1 MIFMKRTHN
10 YFSYKLESIS
20 SDFFKKLFLDM
31 SFLTCG
37 NKCLLSVFLQT
48 LFFGDLF
55 SVEAKTLV
63 LRLANFIIYKVA
75 SCSYFDD

>member
-1 MIFMKRTHN
+1 MLFIYHSNVQSLT
-10 YFSYKLESIS
+10 
-20 SDFFKKLFLDM
+20 DFFKKLFLDM

-63 LRLANFIIYKVA
+63 LRLANYIIYKVA